1 MHSSLKNFFQ
11 YVHVAIFIYLFLA
24 VLGLPCCVQAFSSC
38 REWGLFSSCDPRA
51 SGCSGFSC
59 YRAVSRVLGHQ
70 SVVAVPRLQS
80 TALMV
85 VAPGLSC
92 SVACGIFL
100 DQGLEPVSPAL
111 AGSSYTLRHRGRPS
125 CTVFHGY
132 AAEFPR
138 G

>member
-1 MHSSLKNFFQ
+1 MYTLL
-11 YVHVAIFIYLFLA
+11 YLFIYLFLA
-24 VLGLPCCVQAFSSC
+24 VLGLPCCVRAFSSC

-51 SGCSGFSC
+51 SGYSGFSC
-59 YRAVSRVLGHQ
+59 YRAVSRVLGLQ

-85 VAPGLSC
+85 AGPGLSC

-111 AGSSYTLRHRGRPS
+111 AGNSYTLRHQGRPS